1 MFKNFIQ
8 TYFISPIV
16 EQAGFNTINTLVYGF
31 IMVFVVYG
39 LYELLKRLK
48 VDINKYFLISL
59 LPFILFGSSTRV
71 IEDIG
76 TYTSYWLVTPGIWI
90 TIALLTVISFLSCLL
105 IDKKFSIP
113 YWKPMLI
120 IGLILN
126 IYNFLLIDIVNWTGV
141 LMIIGLTCIFGA
153 FLYLLYVKKLFKL
166 EYSLIMSVHFFDA
179 SATFISIGFFNYFE
193 QHVLP
198 NVFISAFGPSSMFLM
213 KFLIIFPVLVLVNK
227 YSDEEYMK
235 KWLFLCIFILGLAPA
250 LRDTIRLGTM
260 T

>member
-1 MFKNFIQ
+1 MFMFKNFIQ

-90 TIALLTVISFLSCLL
+90 TIALLTVISFL
-105 IDKKFSIP
+105 F
-113 YWKPMLI
+113 
-120 IGLILN
+120 
-126 IYNFLLIDIVNWTGV
+126 
-141 LMIIGLTCIFGA
+141 
-153 FLYLLYVKKLFKL
+153 
-166 EYSLIMSVHFFDA
+166 SLISF
-179 SATFISIGFFNYFE
+179 S
-193 QHVLP
+193 L
-198 NVFISAFGPSSMFLM
+198 
-213 KFLIIFPVLVLVNK
+213 
-227 YSDEEYMK
+227 
-235 KWLFLCIFILGLAPA
+235 
-250 LRDTIRLGTM
+250 
-260 T
+260 